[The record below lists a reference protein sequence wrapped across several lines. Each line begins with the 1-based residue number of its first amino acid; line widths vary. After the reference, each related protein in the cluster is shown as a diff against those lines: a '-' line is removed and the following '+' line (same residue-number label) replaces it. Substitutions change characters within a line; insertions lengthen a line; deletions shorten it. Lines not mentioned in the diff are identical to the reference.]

1 MSKSGPLTARKL
13 ELEQKERLLLSDMS
27 EKGSKVKQIAIWS
40 LVAGV
45 IGLLGYGIYR
55 SFSHPPKKKKKKK
68 HKVQETVQHSESN
81 QLIDNAITFGGPVIG
96 RWLLNQLQRKDPQKG

>member
-1 MSKSGPLTARKL
+1 MSTRKL

-55 SFSHPPKKKKKKK
+55 SFSGTPKKKKKKK
-68 HKVQETVQHSESN
+68 HKVQDAAPHSESN

-96 RWLLNQLQRKDPQKG
+96 RWLLNQLQRKEDPKG